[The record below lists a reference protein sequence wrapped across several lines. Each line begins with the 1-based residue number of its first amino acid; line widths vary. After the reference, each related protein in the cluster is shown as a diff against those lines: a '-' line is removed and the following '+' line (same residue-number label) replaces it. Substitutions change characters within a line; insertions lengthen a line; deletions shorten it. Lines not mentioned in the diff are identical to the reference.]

1 MANKT
6 LRKLLSLALSA
17 AVAVNISGAALAA
30 SIADKDTE
38 REKEFADE
46 KLQDAIDYAEKSVTL
61 TSDETA
67 NVTIDKDITLDLD
80 GYTLSG
86 DEDKKESVITVKD
99 GAEVTITS
107 SATETD
113 EAGYETTVNG
123 TITGGNA
130 YSGGGIKVIK
140 SDVTVENVTIT
151 GNTATNS
158 ATNTGGG
165 GIYVSE
171 GEATVQN
178 VTITGNT
185 AQNGGGGGILVDRS
199 DVTVENVTITDNTA
213 KNGGGISVYNG
224 TLEVK
229 DSVISENTAQKGSQ
243 GDGGGIHVT
252 GNSYYGGSSVTIT
265 DTEITNNTA
274 AYYGGGVYSDATG
287 KDDSDSAVTITGS
300 TISGNTANCG
310 GGIANGSDMTIQ
322 ESEITE
328 NAANHTL
335 LTYAG
340 GGIYAFNGTTTIT
353 DTTITENTAAT
364 GGGGIGVN
372 DADVTITGGSLYGNT
387 ADKVGNDL
395 TVIGSPSSSVTI
407 SDVEGMDKE
416 SDDYRYQAGYV
427 DGGVWGAFNVNPFIP
442 RFNVDSKQTPKV
454 LTGSAAV
461 TSGAVYTVTYV
472 DGNGNQYDGGKYVAD
487 GEHTVLGG
495 AEDAE
500 FARDG
505 FTFTGWVD
513 SEGKP
518 VDGNSPLK
526 MTGDVTLIAQ
536 WKENTPSGGG
546 GGGSDPDPDPDP
558 DPELPDP
565 DVPLTDLPE
574 EEVPLEEAPEEEIP
588 LEELPEEE
596 VPLSEIPQTG
606 DMSALWALTLAASGL
621 ALAWVLCSN
630 KKREQEI

>member
-67 NVTIDKDITLDLD
+67 NVTIKEKDIELDLN
-80 GYTLSG
+80 GHTLSG

-107 SATETD
+107 SAKAIDADGNET
-113 EAGYETTVNG
+113 AVNG

-151 GNTATNS
+151 GNTATNGG
-158 ATNTGGG
+158 TNTGGG

-185 AQNGGGGGILVDRS
+185 AQNGGGGGIMVDRS
-199 DVTVENVTITDNTA
+199 DVTVENVTITDNAA

-229 DSVISENTAQKGSQ
+229 DSVISENTAQRGNE

-265 DTEITNNTA
+265 DGTEITNNTA
-274 AYYGGGVYSDATG
+274 AHFGGGVYN
-287 KDDSDSAVTITGS
+287 DSTSNNGADSTVTITDS
-300 TISGNTANCG
+300 TISGNVAESCG
-310 GGIANGSDMTIQ
+310 GGITNGGNMTI
-322 ESEITE
+322 ENSEITGNE
-328 NAANHTL
+328 ANSSLVTHT
-335 LTYAG
+335 G
-340 GGIYAFNGTTTIT
+340 GGIYAVEGTTTIT
-353 DTTITENTAAT
+353 DTTITKNTAVT

-372 DADVTITGGSLYGNT
+372 EATVAVTGGSLYGNT
-387 ADKVGNDL
+387 AGKAGNDL
-395 TVIGSPSSSVTI
+395 LVVGVASSVTI
-407 SDVEGMDKE
+407 SNVQGMDVPSEDKE
-416 SDDYRYQAGYV
+416 DGYRYQAGYI
-427 DGGVWGAFNVNPFIP
+427 DGGAWGSGVVNTITP
-442 RFNVDSKQTPKV
+442 RFNENSRLATK
-454 LTGSAAV
+454 LTDGTAV

-526 MTGDVTLIAQ
+526 MTSDVTLIAQ
-536 WKENTPSGGG
+536 WKENTPPAGAAVAAI
-546 GGGSDPDPDPDP
+546 
-558 DPELPDP
+558 L
-565 DVPLTDLPE
+565 
-574 EEVPLEEAPEEEIP
+574 IP
-588 LEELPEEE
+588 IQ
-596 VPLSEIPQTG
+596 IPIQTPI
-606 DMSALWALTLAASGL
+606 LNCPIPT
-621 ALAWVLCSN
+621 CP
-630 KKREQEI
+630 